1 MKLPKD
7 FEALR
12 YCAYGP
18 GESYSDKHL
27 GAYKD
32 VFEGRVSEQY
42 SHLYIMPQE
51 SGSHWGADF
60 AEVSDG
66 CITVRAEGMASFSAL
81 GYSAETLTK
90 TAHDDELPAPDG
102 AYFTADFV
110 CGGMGSASCG
120 PALPAEYGAPRR
132 GGGCITF
139 RFSERK

>member
-1 MKLPKD
+1 MPNMSMK
-7 FEALR
+7 
-12 YCAYGP
+12 
-18 GESYSDKHL
+18 KHEMP
-27 GAYKD
+27 AQAPD
-32 VFEGRVSEQY
+32 VRNKNFK
-42 SHLYIMPQE
+42 
-51 SGSHWGADF
+51 
-60 AEVSDG
+60 EV
-66 CITVRAEGMASFSAL
+66 AL

-102 AYFTADFV
+102 AYFTADFA